1 MIPPA
6 ANSES
11 DSAETETE
19 ASCRVNG
26 LDLNIKRKRMDRA
39 IPMAAKRTGD
49 RSDEGVAERTKRRP
63 ATRRFIFAVSL
74 RSLTSAISQRR
85 RAGCIINKA

>member
-1 MIPPA
+1 
-6 ANSES
+6 
-11 DSAETETE
+11 
-19 ASCRVNG
+19 
-26 LDLNIKRKRMDRA
+26 MDRA

-85 RAGCIINKA
+85 RAGCIINKAWKFRRGIYKLDLKHIYTNRIHTRC